1 MYTQTSDTQITFYY
15 LDGHTESFSISN
27 PEETAETQQ
36 EVRQQLRR
44 LFDHPWWVFHL
55 EDQTICVNTANVIK
69 VEIKPAIP
77 YLQGDNVFSNAQR
90 VTALTQSSRRS
101 AS

>member
-1 MYTQTSDTQITFYY
+1 
-15 LDGHTESFSISN
+15 
-27 PEETAETQQ
+27 
-36 EVRQQLRR
+36 
-44 LFDHPWWVFHL
+44 VFHL
-55 EDQTICVNTANVIK
+55 EEQTICVNTANVIK